1 MTSRPLP
8 VSVLASLMPFHIFYK
23 NDVDECRIRSR
34 LRQNKLIES
43 GVMIFLEELSKVV
56 CAVIILGLSGGLIA
70 ALFRNRRFVL
80 LLSPACGLL
89 VLPPLVTL
97 IYSSD
102 RMSLF
107 ASAVISIVILS
118 CFTLLSALH
127 WRPTRSDV
135 LISCGLLPVFAGI
148 ATAMF
153 CAATISAG
161 TPSILYIDGSDHG
174 GYAHAADWLLSH
186 KVSEQPVL
194 SPAVPYDSW
203 PVMMFTR
210 DFRYSAF
217 VSVALVAL
225 LNRTSGLFAY
235 DLTCAIAFTVA
246 CLSVAAVFADS
257 VFALLALSGGL
268 LTSLWF
274 DQGRDGFLGKLLAYP
289 SCLFLIGLFLTS
301 YREMSSRQMAAVAG
315 LTVGVATLH
324 SGLITAF
331 FFGVTSVIFICAEAL
346 TVKSAD
352 EFLIDR
358 FIPVAAVTFISLAS
372 VGMFARPVSAPI
384 TPPGYFIEW
393 ASLLPH
399 LFDVQN
405 VARNYHT
412 VSEGTLLAATAAA
425 LMVQVLLIS
434 MAVVRRNAVALALAL
449 APVAI
454 FLTMMVVNSLGSLTA
469 RYAAYQFAGIAGS
482 FGLCAAACLF
492 DDAKANRARLW
503 VGAAIATTYL
513 LLIIARVPRTL
524 NSLTTYVFD
533 PPAAQIFKQ
542 SDFAAFAAA
551 ANGKPVLVDTRDDLN
566 AIATL
571 VELSRMG
578 VDLQWTPAG
587 WKAIVGYRPWAAP
600 TYEVSPAAILEDKRG
615 KGDPERLIYE
625 SGQLRLSR
633 LPL

>member
-1 MTSRPLP
+1 
-8 VSVLASLMPFHIFYK
+8 
-23 NDVDECRIRSR
+23 
-34 LRQNKLIES
+34 
-43 GVMIFLEELSKVV
+43 MIFLEELSKVV
-56 CAVIILGLSGGLIA
+56 CSVIVLGLSGGFIA

-89 VLPPLVTL
+89 ALPPLVTL

-102 RMSLF
+102 RVSVF
-107 ASAVISIVILS
+107 ASAVIAIVILS
-118 CFTLLSALH
+118 CLTLLSAL
-127 WRPTRSDV
+127 RLRSTRSDV
-135 LISCGLLPVFAGI
+135 FISGGLVLIIAGV

-174 GYAHAADWLLSH
+174 GYAHAADWLMSH
-186 KVSEQPVL
+186 KIGQQPVL
-194 SPAVPYDSW
+194 SSKVPYDSW
-203 PVMMFTR
+203 PVVMFTG
-210 DFRYSAF
+210 DVRYSAF

-225 LNRTSGLFAY
+225 LNGTSGLFAY

-246 CLSVAAVFADS
+246 CLSVAAVFSSS
-257 VFALLALSGGL
+257 VFVLLALSAGL

-301 YREMSSRQMAAVAG
+301 HRGISLRQMAALSV

-324 SGLITAF
+324 SGLITAL

-346 TVKSAD
+346 TVKSTD

-358 FIPVAAVTFISLAS
+358 FILIAAITFVSLAS

-384 TPPGYFIEW
+384 APPGYFIEW
-393 ASLLPH
+393 ATLLPH

-412 VSEGTLLAATAAA
+412 VSGGTLLAATAAA

-434 MAVVRRNAVALALAL
+434 MAVVRRNAIALALAL
-449 APVAI
+449 APMAI
-454 FLTMMVVNSLGSLTA
+454 FLVMPIVDALGSLTA

-492 DDAKANRARLW
+492 DDPKFADIKANRARLW
-503 VGAAIATTYL
+503 AGAAIAMIYL
-513 LLIIARVPRTL
+513 LLIVARVPRTL
-524 NSLTTYVFD
+524 NSLATYVFH

-551 ANGKPVLVDTRDDLN
+551 ANGKPVLVDVRDDLN

-571 VELSRMG
+571 VELSRLG
-578 VDLQWTPAG
+578 IDLQWTPAG

-600 TYEVSPAAILEDKRG
+600 IYEVSPAAILEDKRG

>member
-1 MTSRPLP
+1 M
-8 VSVLASLMPFHIFYK
+8 IFYILYK
-23 NDVDECRIRSR
+23 NDADECRRRSWLRRNR
-34 LRQNKLIES
+34 LILIQS
-43 GVMIFLEELSKVV
+43 GAMIFLEEQSIVV
-56 CAVIILGLSGGLIA
+56 CAVIILGVSGGFIA
-70 ALFRNRRFVL
+70 ALFQNRRFVL
-80 LLSPACGLL
+80 LLSPVCGLL
-89 VLPPLVTL
+89 TLPPLVTL
-97 IYSSD
+97 IYSTD
-102 RMSLF
+102 RVSLF
-107 ASAVISIVILS
+107 TSAVTAIVILS
-118 CFTLLSALH
+118 CLTLLNAL
-127 WRPTRSDV
+127 RLRSTRSDV
-135 LISCGLLPVFAGI
+135 LISGALLLVISAV

-153 CAATISAG
+153 CAATIS
-161 TPSILYIDGSDHG
+161 TSIPSILYIDGSDHG

-186 KVSEQPVL
+186 KIGQQPVL
-194 SPAVPYDSW
+194 SPKVPYDSW
-203 PVMMFTR
+203 PVVMFTG
-210 DFRYSAF
+210 DVRYSAF

-225 LNRTSGLFAY
+225 LNGTSGLFAY

-246 CLSVAAVFADS
+246 CLSVAAVFSSS
-257 VFALLALSGGL
+257 VFVLLALSAGL

-301 YREMSSRQMAAVAG
+301 HRGMSLRQMAALAA

-331 FFGVTSVIFICAEAL
+331 FFGVTSVIFIFAEAL
-346 TVKSAD
+346 TVKSTD

-358 FIPVAAVTFISLAS
+358 FIPIAAITFISLAS
-372 VGMFARPVSAPI
+372 VGMFARPASVPI

-393 ASLLPH
+393 ATLLPH

-405 VARNYHT
+405 IARNYHT
-412 VSEGTLLAATAAA
+412 VSGGTLLVATAAA
-425 LMVQVLLIS
+425 LIAQALLIS

-449 APVAI
+449 APPTI
-454 FLTMMVVNSLGSLTA
+454 FLAMMVVDSLGSQTA

-492 DDAKANRARLW
+492 DDAKFADIKPNRARLW
-503 VGAAIATTYL
+503 IGAAIAMTYL
-513 LLIIARVPRTL
+513 LLIVARVPRAL
-524 NSLTTYVFD
+524 NSLATYVFD

-566 AIATL
+566 TIAAL
-571 VELSRMG
+571 VELSRLG
-578 VDLQWTPAG
+578 IDLQWTPAA
-587 WKAIVGYRPWAAP
+587 WKVIVGYRPWAAP
-600 TYEVSPAAILEDKRG
+600 TYEISPATILEDKRG